1 MHRPGTRCDVY
12 VGVLGTRYGSPVR
25 DRPQLSYTELEL
37 ATATQAGLAR
47 LVFVLDTEAE
57 GVASPRPS

>member
-1 MHRPGTRCDVY
+1 MY